1 MKKLRALF
9 SLVFVVIAAMLTA
22 CAKETTIY
30 LTVKSDDGKMP
41 IWGIIAIILGV
52 IVILAIPVLLSNA
65 KKKKKAAEEA
75 ELKRKVECEDL
86 IQEAIR
92 LKNNGEYNSAK
103 KKLDKA
109 RKMKIAEKEEAIST
123 LEKEVLKLKSEN
135 SFWGNI
141 SKRVT
146 KTIETILDDDKE

>member
-1 MKKLRALF
+1 MYNINEFLAELQNGV
-9 SLVFVVIAAMLTA
+9 SPETIAE
-22 CAKETTIY
+22 KFTTT
-30 LTVKSDDGKMP
+30 LNEA
-41 IWGIIAIILGV
+41 IAQ
-52 IVILAIPVLLSNA
+52 A
-65 KKKKKAAEEA
+65 KAAEEA

-141 SKRVT
+141 SKKVNEVVG
-146 KTIETILDDDKE
+146 KVLDEE

>member
-1 MKKLRALF
+1 MGLAQLIENSAARKEEKRA
-9 SLVFVVIAAMLTA
+9 AAEA
-22 CAKETTIY
+22 Q
-30 LTVKSDDGKMP
+30 
-41 IWGIIAIILGV
+41 
-52 IVILAIPVLLSNA
+52 
-65 KKKKKAAEEA
+65 KAAEET
-75 ELKRKVECEDL
+75 ERKRKAECEEL

-109 RKMKIAEKEEAIST
+109 RKMRISGKEEAIT
-123 LEKEVLKLKSEN
+123 ALQEEVLRLKSEN